1 MSLPRLFRDETYVV
15 FLYILFD
22 LGFQLGS
29 CDGRKIGF
37 SWFSAWRK
45 GVNMSTPVM
54 ADSGNLA
61 CCRNV
66 RSPLMGVARRNNSNN
81 IGTFLFFSSIPMAVS
96 TRSISRSSSRQDI
109 KLAKHSSGQSSK
121 PADYVYFDRTTT
133 GFSDDA
139 APRAKA
145 AQLKLEHYYKVAVD
159 AAIERNT
166 RFSPLA
172 RLASVAT
179 DNYLQGAS
187 NSRGGCRPT
196 Q

>member
-1 MSLPRLFRDETYVV
+1 MCDLRLWALLDVTTATTF
-15 FLYILFD
+15 
-22 LGFQLGS
+22 
-29 CDGRKIGF
+29 
-37 SWFSAWRK
+37 
-45 GVNMSTPVM
+45 
-54 ADSGNLA
+54 
-61 CCRNV
+61 
-66 RSPLMGVARRNNSNN
+66 
-81 IGTFLFFSSIPMAVS
+81 GTFLFLSQSNPMAVS

-109 KLAKHSSGQSSK
+109 KLAKHSPGPSSK
-121 PADYVYFDRTTT
+121 PVDYVYFDRTTT

-179 DNYLQGAS
+179 DNCLQGAS
-187 NSRGGCRPT
+187 SSRGGCRPT